1 MFYHFS
7 QVLFIALLFP
17 MISSALVFRFGK
29 DPNVLVAENCL
40 IVAGTSVGATNSAT
54 LDECE
59 KSCLKNER
67 CTHFNAKSVT
77 SVIEDDQI
85 EMLKKQEVDLQVA
98 IEAYSQAEKAAG
110 RVLNAAL
117 LVLESPSLI
126 LAREVDKLIGTI
138 GQFTIPAHTPV
149 TLAEYIL
156 AAIATSTRLLDT
168 YTWFPSIFQDIA
180 QVNSR
185 LYYFFIVTLSLLIV
199 TWNQVVELNMC

>member
-67 CTHFNAKSVT
+67 
-77 SVIEDDQI
+77 
-85 EMLKKQEVDLQVA
+85 
-98 IEAYSQAEKAAG
+98 
-110 RVLNAAL
+110 
-117 LVLESPSLI
+117 
-126 LAREVDKLIGTI
+126 DKLIGTI
-138 GQFTIPAHTPV
+138 GQFTIPTHTPV

-199 TWNQVVELNMC
+199 TWNQVVRVKYVLAKPKTI